1 MDQSSSSSISSNIS
15 ASTSSSIVINSLSS
29 SSSTQSTNPDI
40 QILNDNVHKYTT
52 ETVKLCLKYKKNLY
66 KIVDKKSKSPCWSI
80 FGLPAKIVGNGY
92 EIIKSF
98 ASCETCYQT
107 YSYSSTI
114 STLSN
119 HKCPMITNKS
129 QQKLQ
134 LSSTSRI
141 AFHDALS
148 DLPKSTPPDPNN
160 IKISEKEKNLFKT
173 SLTNWIC
180 LNIRPINI
188 IEDEGLKSLI
198 DLSIRKG
205 YMHGPVSVSSLFPC
219 RKTITKEIQKIGMTG
234 RDEMKTVLIKAAKER
249 RLSLSPD
256 LWSDAL

>member
-1 MDQSSSSSISSNIS
+1 CVQALTVENKHFSNSSRTCNKTSTKMLYDLNMDQSSSSSISSNIS

-52 ETVKLCLKYKKNLY
+52 ET
-66 KIVDKKSKSPCWSI
+66 
-80 FGLPAKIVGNGY
+80 
-92 EIIKSF
+92 
-98 ASCETCYQT
+98 T